1 MGTLVNVTRRWRRIC
16 VALSLSHSLVMI
28 RPWDWEEMTWHLRKA
43 IIIIYHSTNPLFPHR
58 RSWDIF
64 RCDAI
69 QRHPALI
76 TLYFATKPHRWYWF
90 CWFHASIPQLNP
102 IVADAI
108 ISLWF
113 KSIGVAKPQ
122 INALAKLVRR
132 AICCVSRTPNRGPKH
147 MSMRATI
154 DAKQIRS
161 RQRWFVVCHQCVNTR
176 QSPRGLSHHKNNS
189 NNEMRTQFAMQI
201 EILIWMHILKWCA
214 IARWATGNASN
225 VAIDTNN
232 KKNAIHKIIINIHRR
247 WYMNV
252 DVGMAIWFPYRWGLC
267 LCIAHANVHIYKY
280 IRVETYQF
288 TWYKWT
294 LMWMNG
300 IQPVKCDEKCS
311 P

>member
-1 MGTLVNVTRRWRRIC
+1 MGTLVNVTRRWRRFC

-176 QSPRGLSHHKNNS
+176 QSPSRIITSQKQQQQ
-189 NNEMRTQFAMQI
+189 RDA
-201 EILIWMHILKWCA
+201 
-214 IARWATGNASN
+214 
-225 VAIDTNN
+225 
-232 KKNAIHKIIINIHRR
+232 NAIRNANWNINMNAHSGVVCYRSMSDR
-247 WYMNV
+247 QRQQRCHWYEQKKMLF
-252 DVGMAIWFPYRWGLC
+252 I
-267 LCIAHANVHIYKY
+267 K
-280 IRVETYQF
+280 
-288 TWYKWT
+288 
-294 LMWMNG
+294 
-300 IQPVKCDEKCS
+300 
-311 P
+311 